1 MDLGAGCF
9 PGGPHLRAWR
19 GPRVEA
25 PRSCPSPLAR
35 VPGAHS
41 HLLCKPPGGG
51 LSCSNEPQEAAM
63 SSACAQFL
71 ITFTSTLSCLD
82 GSPHSEPQ
90 AECHR
95 VGSQCWV
102 WVCHRHLVIVAE
114 LCPSHGPQTLLPVH
128 GVPGSPALLAGQGD
142 AGGRGQRLG
151 REALAPSWGD

>member
-9 PGGPHLRAWR
+9 PGRPHLRAWR
-19 GPRVEA
+19 GPQVEA

-51 LSCSNEPQEAAM
+51 LYCSNEPQEAAM

-95 VGSQCWV
+95 VWSQCWV
-102 WVCHRHLVIVAE
+102 WVCRRHLVIVAE
-114 LCPSHGPQTLLPVH
+114 LCPSHGPPDPSPSARCAWEPCPA
-128 GVPGSPALLAGQGD
+128 GRPGGCRRTGAETGEGS
-142 AGGRGQRLG
+142 LG
-151 REALAPSWGD
+151 PFLG